1 MIYPKYDWQILTEG
15 LVSDKDIF
23 KHILR
28 NRQIDD
34 LYEFFHRG
42 KDALHDASLLGDI
55 LQAKTRILQAIAA
68 NERIVIYGDYDC
80 DGITSVSVL
89 MRALSKLHAN
99 VTYDLPDRFQDG
111 YGLNMKAA
119 QEMIHARVSLVI
131 TVDNGI
137 TCVEEVKLLQQAG
150 IDVIITD
157 HHEPKKDIPEAYAI
171 IHPKLSPNYPFK
183 ELAGVGVAY
192 KLASYLLEEDLDE
205 LYDLVMIGT
214 IADMMPLVDENQALV
229 NLGMFALRNT
239 LNLGL
244 KKIIQHSHLDY
255 INETAVAFK
264 IAPKINSS
272 GRLNKAKDAV
282 QLLITTSES
291 EASRLI
297 LEIEQNHI
305 QRKDLTDDAYLL
317 CESLLNEEDQVIVV
331 ASEEL
336 HEGIIGICAQKLV
349 EKYQKTTC
357 VIYIDEQ
364 GLGKGSMRAFGD
376 DNALELLSKNED
388 ILSRFGGHGQ
398 AAGLQIQKEHIPLL
412 QKRLNQSSKG
422 SLKPLLKVDMEV
434 KLSEVHIKTILE
446 LESYSFFTAKF
457 AIRQLTV
464 KGKQKMSDKH
474 TKLLVSD
481 GLKQYDAVMFN
492 STEYFYLVNIG
503 DQIDLVGGLSVN
515 TWKNVQRLQI
525 MIKDLACYHQ
535 QFYDFRN
542 PQLYFEASN
551 EISMDRYGQIINDE
565 VLLEF
570 NSLVPT
576 LESENAWWITPSQ
589 MILDLH
595 KYTSRAGLLELYRLI
610 QNQKSIPLQNLQNRL
625 HLHPTLFR
633 TLLSIFEELGLVRV
647 EDDTIHYQVTYLK
660 QDLELSRNYQTLLK
674 KKAMIAE
681 LYSMESS
688 SIPLWFTKYLEV

>member
-1 MIYPKYDWQILTEG
+1 MIFPKYDWQILTEG
-15 LVSDKDIF
+15 LVPDKDIF

-42 KDALHDASLLGDI
+42 KEALHDASLLGDI
-55 LQAKTRILQAIAA
+55 AKAKSRILQAIAA

-89 MRALSKLHAN
+89 MRALSKLQAN
-99 VTYDLPDRFQDG
+99 VSFDLPDRFQDG
-111 YGLNMKAA
+111 YGLNLKAA
-119 QEMIHARVSLVI
+119 QEMIHSHVSLVI

-137 TCVEEVKLLQQAG
+137 TCVEEVKLLQQSG

-157 HHEPKKDIPEAYAI
+157 HHEPKKDIPEAFAI
-171 IHPKLSPNYPFK
+171 IHPKLSATYPFK

-192 KLASYLLEEDLDE
+192 KLASYLLEEDLDD

-229 NLGMFALRNT
+229 NLGMLALRNT
-239 LNLGL
+239 KNLGL
-244 KKIIQHSHLDY
+244 KKIIQHSHLDQ

-282 QLLITTSES
+282 MLLITTSES

-317 CESLLNEEDQVIVV
+317 CESLLREDDRVIVV

-388 ILSRFGGHGQ
+388 LLSRFGGHGQ
-398 AAGLQIQKEHIPLL
+398 AAGLQIQKEHIPLF
-412 QKRLNQSSKG
+412 QKRLNQSTKSTV
-422 SLKPLLKVDMEV
+422 KPLLKVDMEV
-434 KLSEVHIKTILE
+434 KISDVHIKTILE

-457 AIRQLTV
+457 VLRQLTV

-492 STEYFYLVNIG
+492 STEYYYLVNIG
-503 DQIDLVGGLSVN
+503 DQIDIVGGLSVN

-525 MIKDLACYHQ
+525 MIKDLACHHQ

-565 VLLEF
+565 VLLELSTF
-570 NSLVPT
+570 EPT
-576 LESENAWWITPSQ
+576 LQSENAWWITPSH

-610 QNQKSIPLQNLQNRL
+610 QNQKSIPLASLQNRL
-625 HLHPTLFR
+625 HLHPTLFLK
-633 TLLSIFEELGLVRV
+633 LLSIFEELGLVRI
-647 EDDTIHYQVTYLK
+647 EDEMIHYQITYLK
-660 QDLELSRNYQTLLK
+660 QDLESSKNYQTLVR

-681 LYSMESS
+681 LYSMEPS

>member
-1 MIYPKYDWQILTEG
+1 MIYSKYDWQILTEG

-23 KHILR
+23 KHILH

-42 KDALHDASLLGDI
+42 KEALHDAAI
-55 LQAKTRILQAIAA
+55 LNHIDRAKARILQAIAA
-68 NERIVIYGDYDC
+68 KERIVIYGDYDC

-89 MRALSKLHAN
+89 MRALSKLQAN
-99 VTYDLPDRFQDG
+99 VTFDLPDRFQDG

-119 QEMIHARVSLVI
+119 QEMIKAQVSLVI
-131 TVDNGI
+131 TVDNGV
-137 TCVEEVKLLQQAG
+137 TCVDEVRLLQQSG

-157 HHEPKKDIPEAYAI
+157 HHEPKKELPEAYAI

-214 IADMMPLVDENQALV
+214 IADMMPLIDENQALV
-229 NLGMFALRNT
+229 NLGMMALRNT
-239 LNLGL
+239 KNLGL
-244 KKIIQHSHLDY
+244 KKIIQHSHFDI

-272 GRLNKAKDAV
+272 GRMNKAKDAV
-282 QLLITTSES
+282 QLLITVSES

-317 CESLLNEEDQVIVV
+317 CESLLNEEDSVIVV

-364 GLGKGSMRAFGD
+364 GLGKGSMRAFGE
-376 DNALELLSKNED
+376 DNALELLSKNEE
-388 ILSRFGGHGQ
+388 ILSRFGGHSQ
-398 AAGLQIQKEHIPLL
+398 AAGLQIAKEHIPLL
-412 QKRLNQSSKG
+412 RQRLNLSAKSAV
-422 SLKPLLKVDMEV
+422 KPILKVDMEV
-434 KLSEVHIKTILE
+434 KLSDVHIKTILE
-446 LESYSFFTAKF
+446 LENYSFFTAKF

-464 KGKQKMSDKH
+464 KGKQKMSEKH

-492 STEYFYLVNIG
+492 STEYYYLVNVG

-525 MIKDLACYHQ
+525 MIKDLACHHQ

-551 EISMDRYGQIINDE
+551 EIALDSYGQILNDQI
-565 VLLEF
+565 LLEWDQ
-570 NSLVPT
+570 LEPT
-576 LESENAWWITPSQ
+576 LQSEHAWWITPAQ

-595 KYTSRAGLLELYRLI
+595 KYTTRAGLLELYRLI
-610 QNQKSIPLQNLQNRL
+610 QNQKTIAYQSLQNRL
-625 HLHPTLFR
+625 HLHPVLFQK
-633 TLLSIFEELGLVRV
+633 LLSIFEELGLIRI
-647 EDDTIHYQVTYLK
+647 EDDIIHYQMTYLK
-660 QDLELSRNYQTLLK
+660 QDLESSSRYQTLLK
-674 KKAMIAE
+674 KKAMITE